1 MVSCLF
7 NINAGLLEE
16 DRLFGRLAGEIG
28 RQTENH
34 SADNNNQLLCAKKL
48 SLESTQQ
55 PRMRQTHTDFSSQ
68 LSDVV
73 SVAAKHPRVVG
84 TLLLLVFVLAS
95 QGTVSAETAGVGDL
109 VLAEPSGAHSA
120 TTGP

>member
-1 MVSCLF
+1 
-7 NINAGLLEE
+7 
-16 DRLFGRLAGEIG
+16 
-28 RQTENH
+28 
-34 SADNNNQLLCAKKL
+34 
-48 SLESTQQ
+48 
-55 PRMRQTHTDFSSQ
+55 MRQTHTDFSSQ